1 MVSGLSLFVPDSFA
15 GQTGKIM
22 LDGGISRIG
31 IRLAEFKGKE
41 GFWLNGKPYG
51 QLIGTNRHQD
61 FAYVGN
67 AMPNSQHWRDV
78 KTA

>member
-1 MVSGLSLFVPDSFA
+1 MVSEFSLLIPDSFA
-15 GQTGKIM
+15 GQAGKIV

-41 GFWLNGKPYG
+41 SFWLNGKPYG
-51 QLIGTNRHQD
+51 QLIGTNRHRD

-67 AMPNSQHWRDV
+67 ALATPSIGGM
-78 KTA
+78 